1 VEIGGA
7 TAFVGRD
14 SELSLLKE
22 TYTRVVRD
30 ESVQLVTLVGEA
42 GVGKTRL
49 LRELGRWLDDEPDI
63 VYWRQG
69 RCLPYG
75 EGITFWALGEIVK
88 AQAGILQSDAPH
100 AAAPK
105 PAASVEAG
113 RSEASRRDR
122 VYPRL
127 APPGAPS

>member
-1 VEIGGA
+1 AAWVKGKAGRVRLWRARGPRSRFGVDVEIGGA
-7 TAFVGRD
+7 TPFVGRD

-88 AQAGILQSDAPH
+88 AQAGHPRSGHRQ
-100 AAAPK
+100 AAAP
-105 PAASVEAG
+105 
-113 RSEASRRDR
+113 RR
-122 VYPRL
+122 
-127 APPGAPS
+127 